1 MDSRKILF
9 LEAFYGG
16 SHRTFADGL
25 IRNSR
30 HDIRLVSLPARFWKW
45 RLRGASLHFLQEIDN
60 WQDYD
65 LVISGGMMSLT
76 DLKAL
81 AGPNLPP
88 LILYSHESQ
97 LSYPLPPEEKI
108 DYQFGFTD
116 ITNCLSADGILFNS
130 RFHLDAFFR
139 ELGPFLKRIP
149 EYRPEWIRD
158 SIRKKSRVLYPGCEL
173 SHLTGEKKE
182 PANSP
187 PLILWN
193 HRWEFDK
200 APEKFFKALE
210 LLDEKGIGF
219 SLALLGE
226 SSRKVPKPFRAA
238 KERFGKKI
246 AVYGYRKSREEYY
259 SWLRRSDIVI
269 STALQENF
277 GISIVEAVAAGA
289 FPLLPRRLAYPE
301 VLPDRFHREHLYLN
315 IPDLVAK
322 LEKLLKQGVPREPE
336 LSRSMMVYDWEYC
349 IDEYDDYFSTLAEGR
364 K

>member
-25 IRNSR
+25 IRHSR
-30 HDIRLVSLPARFWKW
+30 HDIRLVSLPARSWKW
-45 RLRGASLHFLQEIDN
+45 RLRGASLHFLKEIDN

-65 LVISGGMMSLT
+65 LVVSGGMMSLA

-81 AGPNLPP
+81 AGPDLPP
-88 LILYSHESQ
+88 LVLYSHESQ

-139 ELGPFLKRIP
+139 ELVPFLKRIP
-149 EYRPEWIRD
+149 EFRPDWVRD
-158 SIRKKSRVLYPGCEL
+158 SIRRKSRVLYPGCEL
-173 SHLTGEKKE
+173 APFMEEKK
-182 PANSP
+182 PHAP
-187 PLILWN
+187 GPLLILWN

-210 LLDEKGIGF
+210 LLDEKGLDFRI
-219 SLALLGE
+219 ALLGE
-226 SSRKVPKPFRAA
+226 CSRKVPKPFKAA
-238 KERFGKKI
+238 RERFGNRI
-246 AVYGYRKSREEYY
+246 AVYGYRESREEYD
-259 SWLRRSDIVI
+259 SWLRKSDIVI

-289 FPLLPRRLAYPE
+289 FPLLPHRLAYPE
-301 VLPDRFHREHLYLN
+301 VLPDHFHRGHLYKN
-315 IPDLVAK
+315 VPDLVAK
-322 LEKLLKQGVPREPE
+322 LEKLLKQGLPAIQD
-336 LSRSMMVYDWEYC
+336 LSRSMMIYDWENC
-349 IDEYDDYFSTLAEGR
+349 IDDYDDYFSALAEGR